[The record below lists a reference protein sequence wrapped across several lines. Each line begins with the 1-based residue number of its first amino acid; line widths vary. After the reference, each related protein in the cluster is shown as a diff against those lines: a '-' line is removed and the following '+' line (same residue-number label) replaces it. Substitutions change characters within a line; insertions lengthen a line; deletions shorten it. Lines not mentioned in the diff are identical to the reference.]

1 MTVETSNQNLNL
13 VNTTG
18 GAVRVTLSSNVGQG
32 NGGTSLPC
40 KMCWISTPAGST
52 APTKVNIDVAAS
64 ATLGVEIP
72 EATAGGPMMIPI
84 DDISKLF
91 FYSGGATDVI
101 DITYVK

>member
-1 MTVETSNQNLNL
+1 MSVETSNQNLNL

-18 GAVRVTLSSNVGQG
+18 GSVRVTLSSNVGQG

-40 KMCWISTPAGST
+40 KMCWISTPTGST
-52 APTKVNIDVAAS
+52 APTKVNIDAAAS

-72 EATAGGPMMIPI
+72 ETAGASPLMIPI
-84 DDISKLF
+84 DDVSKLY
-91 FYSGGATDVI
+91 FYGAGASDVI